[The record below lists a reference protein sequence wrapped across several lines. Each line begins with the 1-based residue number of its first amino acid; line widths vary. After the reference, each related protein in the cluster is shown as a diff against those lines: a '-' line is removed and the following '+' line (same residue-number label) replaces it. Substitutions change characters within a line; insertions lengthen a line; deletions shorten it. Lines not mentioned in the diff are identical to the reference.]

1 MGLLDVV
8 TGVVS
13 SLVAPLRCAAC
24 DGVLHQRAAFCPAC
38 AEGLIRATPLHPHRL
53 AAFAYGGPI
62 ADALRRLKFDD
73 RPDLAAPLA
82 STFAPL
88 LPLLLAHKPQV
99 VVPVPLHPARL
110 VERGYNQAALLA
122 RALARWIDT
131 PLAPLALRRS
141 LRTSR
146 QTDLAREARAANVAN
161 AFVVHPPSLIYG
173 RSVVLVDDVETTGA
187 TLDAC
192 RRALEA
198 AGARLVV
205 SAVVARA
212 ELDVGDMRR

>member
-1 MGLLDVV
+1 M
-8 TGVVS
+8 
-13 SLVAPLRCAAC
+13 
-24 DGVLHQRAAFCPAC
+24 
-38 AEGLIRATPLHPHRL
+38 
-53 AAFAYGGPI
+53 
-62 ADALRRLKFDD
+62 
-73 RPDLAAPLA
+73 
-82 STFAPL
+82 
-88 LPLLLAHKPQV
+88 
-99 VVPVPLHPARL
+99 
-110 VERGYNQAALLA
+110 
-122 RALARWIDT
+122 
-131 PLAPLALRRS
+131 
-141 LRTSR
+141 
-146 QTDLAREARAANVAN
+146 AN

>member
-1 MGLLDVV
+1 MACF
-8 TGVVS
+8 TS
-13 SLVAPLRCAAC
+13 APRS
-24 DGVLHQRAAFCPAC
+24 VRRARRALSGPP
-38 AEGLIRATPLHPHRL
+38 LSIRTAS
-53 AAFAYGGPI
+53 I

>member
-1 MGLLDVV
+1 MGLLDVL
-8 TGVVS
+8 TGALS

-24 DGVLHQRAAFCPAC
+24 DGGLRRRAAFCPAC
-38 AEGLIRATPLHPHRL
+38 VEGLVRATALHPHRL
-53 AAFAYGGPI
+53 ATFAYGGPI
-62 ADALRRLKFDD
+62 ADALRRFKFDD

-88 LPLLLAHKPQV
+88 VPLLLPHKPELV
-99 VVPVPLHPARL
+99 IPVPLHPARL

-122 RALARWIDT
+122 RALARLIDA
-131 PLAPLALRRS
+131 PLAPLVLRRAI
-141 LRTSR
+141 RTSR
-146 QTDLAREARAANVAN
+146 QTELAREARAVNVAN
-161 AFVVHPPSLIYG
+161 AFVVHQQSVVSG
-173 RSVVLVDDVETTGA
+173 RAVVLVDDVETTGA

-192 RRALEA
+192 RRVLEA

-212 ELDVGDMRR
+212 ELDVGR